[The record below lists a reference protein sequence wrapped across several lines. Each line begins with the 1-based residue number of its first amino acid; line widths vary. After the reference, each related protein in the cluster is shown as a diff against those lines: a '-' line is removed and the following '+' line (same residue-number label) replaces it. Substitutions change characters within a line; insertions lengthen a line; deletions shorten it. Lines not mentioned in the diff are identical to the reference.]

1 MHWRGL
7 DLGKWVV
14 LGGAAVLLLATL
26 FPPWTVTVS
35 HMGPAQ
41 HFVVSLKYD
50 FLFSPPRQYGTS
62 GALDRTSLNLSILLA
77 EWAAIALVTA
87 ALYFVFRPKP

>member
-1 MHWRGL
+1 MSWRQL
-7 DLGKWVV
+7 DLGKRIILV
-14 LGGAAVLLLATL
+14 GAAVLLLATL

-62 GALDRTSLNLSILLA
+62 GALDRTSLNLPILLA
-77 EWAAIALVTA
+77 EWVAIVLVTG
-87 ALYFVFRPKP
+87 ALYFVFRPKR